1 MALGIQAARR
11 TREVPTVAERG
22 LVIGARIA
30 SGTVAAA
37 VAAVTI
43 LFVGLVPLPT
53 TASAP
58 RTLTIEPA
66 LADQVR
72 VCPGSAMRLGDDA
85 GGATDTAFA
94 LGSPAISSDVVDG
107 AVENT
112 RLTSADPAAGAA
124 AAPEVIRAP
133 ASDGALVA
141 GAQLQD
147 VDAPDFHGLAAA
159 SCTEPNGSIWLVGG
173 ATTVGRTT
181 LLLLANPTTV
191 DSQVNLEIF
200 GEEGAV
206 SAPGM
211 TGIDVPAGGQL
222 VFSLA
227 GFAPGLASPVV
238 HVTARGGRVTADLQ
252 QSIVRGLDS
261 VGVELVGA
269 GSEPGLSLVVP
280 GVRITDSV
288 GTSRASALG
297 DWQDVGPAI
306 RVAVPGDTDGTAT
319 VRVVPEGDDAE
330 GTSFEIELSAGTV
343 SEIPL
348 DAGDQEGEHT
358 HGLDD
363 GSYTVFVDADVPV
376 VAAVRAST
384 AVDLGEEAA
393 AEPDAVLNAPPSD
406 LAWFG
411 AAPALTG
418 DVVAVVPEGPA
429 PLMSLV
435 NPTTDDVTVDLASRT
450 GGADPITVT
459 VPAGGATTVAVEP
472 GSYLVSGAEG
482 LSVSVSYAD
491 AGMLAAFVISPA
503 RPVAGPVVVHPD

>member
-1 MALGIQAARR
+1 VTPKAG
-11 TREVPTVAERG
+11 EVPTVAERG

-30 SGTVAAA
+30 SGTVAAG

-43 LFVGLVPLPT
+43 LVVGLVPLPMS
-53 TASAP
+53 ASTP

-66 LADQVR
+66 IADQMR
-72 VCPGSAMRLGDDA
+72 VCPGSAMRLGDA
-85 GGATDTAFA
+85 SGGATDTAFA
-94 LGSPAISSDVVDG
+94 LGTPSISGDVVDG
-107 AVENT
+107 AIERT
-112 RLTSADPAAGAA
+112 RLTSADPAASAES
-124 AAPEVIRAP
+124 APEVIRVP
-133 ASDGALVA
+133 ASEGALVA
-141 GAQLQD
+141 GAQIQD
-147 VDAPDFHGLAAA
+147 VDVPDFHGLAAA

-181 LLLLANPTTV
+181 LLLLANPTNV

-200 GEEGAV
+200 GEDGPV

-297 DWQDVGPAI
+297 DWQDVGPAV
-306 RVAVPGDTDGTAT
+306 RVAVPGDTAGTVT
-319 VRVVPEGDDAE
+319 VRVVPEGADAE
-330 GTSFEIELSAGTV
+330 GTSFEVDVAAGTV

-348 DAGDQEGEHT
+348 DATEQEGEHLD
-358 HGLDD
+358 GLGD
-363 GSYTVFVDADVPV
+363 GVYTVFVDADVPV
-376 VAAVRAST
+376 VAAVRTST
-384 AVDLGEEAA
+384 AVDVGEGAA
-393 AEPDAVLNAPPSD
+393 AEPDALFNAPPSD

-418 DVVAVVPEGPA
+418 TVVVVVPDGPA
-429 PLMSLV
+429 PLMSFV
-435 NPTTDDVTVDLASRT
+435 NPTADDAQIELASRA
-450 GGADPITVT
+450 GGVDPVMVT
-459 VPAGGATTVAVEP
+459 VPAGGGTTVAVDP
-472 GSYLVSGAEG
+472 GSYLVSGSEG
-482 LSVSVSYAD
+482 LSLSVSYAD
-491 AGMLAAFVISPA
+491 AGLLAAFVVSPA

>member
-1 MALGIQAARR
+1 MPESG
-11 TREVPTVAERG
+11 EVRTVAESG

-43 LFVGLVPLPT
+43 LVVGLVPLPM
-53 TASAP
+53 TAATP

-66 LADQVR
+66 VADQLR
-72 VCPGSAMRLGDDA
+72 VCPGSALRLGDA
-85 GGATDTAFA
+85 SGGATDTAFA
-94 LGSPAISSDVVDG
+94 LGTPSISGDVVDG
-107 AVENT
+107 AIERA
-112 RLTSADPAAGAA
+112 RLTSADTAASAE
-124 AAPEVIRAP
+124 AAPEVIRVA
-133 ASDGALVA
+133 ATEGALVA
-141 GAQLQD
+141 GAQIQD
-147 VDAPDFHGLAAA
+147 VDAPDFNGLAAA

-181 LLLLANPTTV
+181 LLMLANPTSV

-200 GEEGAV
+200 GEDGRV

-252 QSIVRGLDS
+252 HSIVRGLDS
-261 VGVELVGA
+261 VGVESVGA

-297 DWQDVGPAI
+297 DWQDVGPAV
-306 RVAVPGDTDGTAT
+306 RLAVPGDTGGTAT

-330 GTSFEIELSAGTV
+330 GTSFVMNLTAGTV
-343 SEIPL
+343 TDIPL
-348 DAGDQEGEHT
+348 DSAEEEGNHLD
-358 HGLDD
+358 GLQD
-363 GSYTVFVDADVPV
+363 GVYTVFVDADVPI
-376 VAAVRAST
+376 VAAVRVST

-406 LAWFG
+406 VAWFG

-418 DVVAVVPEGPA
+418 AVVVVVPSGPA
-429 PLMSLV
+429 PLMSFV
-435 NPTTDDVTVDLASRT
+435 NPTADAAEIELASRA
-450 GGADPITVT
+450 GGVDPVMVT
-459 VPAGGATTVAVEP
+459 VPAGGATTVAIDA
-472 GSYLVSGAEG
+472 GSYLVSGSEG

-491 AGMLAAFVISPA
+491 SGKLAAFVVSPA